1 MDGLLS
7 HTDVLLKLIDTVS
20 SASDLD
26 SSLQEITS
34 QCAAAFNTS
43 CCCYLLDASQSWFIP
58 HSSAPDEREDLPAFP
73 VSGSF
78 IKILNNAPAILN
90 CNEES
95 DATGQLRRLLEP
107 LRLHPA
113 AAAPIVQQGKVLG
126 MLLLGKNED
135 FVLSPEQTGTLQ
147 AIASLAG
154 LWIENLRLNEKARRR
169 LAESESLQRTMTT
182 LLQKLPLDE
191 ILKTVCSEAA
201 KLTGATG
208 GAVLLLEDDQ
218 AWLRVRSSSGH
229 PAPDFN
235 LGRLPVADP
244 LMTAVIQHGKPWIS
258 NQTAGSQAGIHRRS
272 SPPDALLVM
281 PLRVHDNPI
290 GALDVVGKPGGFTQ
304 DDLWIMDLFA
314 SQAAI
319 AIEVAKLHEQTE
331 QLVVIE
337 ERQRLARDL
346 HDSVTQALYSL
357 ALYADAA
364 RLALSGGRLDTTAE
378 HLHALRS
385 MAREAMLD
393 MRLLIFEL
401 HPPILE
407 EEGLTAALQARLDA
421 VEARAG
427 VQTRLTTT
435 SERRLPLHVEM
446 ELYRIVQEALTNV
459 VKHARA
465 QAVNI
470 HLDFEPACFKMKV
483 WDDGVGFDPQT
494 AGLSGGLG
502 LQNMQERMRQIG
514 GWLNVESSPGHGT
527 TINVEVKI

>member
-1 MDGLLS
+1 MDELRS
-7 HTDVLLKLIDTVS
+7 HIDVLLKLIH
-20 SASDLD
+20 SAGSAADLD

-34 QCAAAFNTS
+34 QCAAAFNTP

-58 HSSAPDEREDLPAFP
+58 HSTAPDEREDLPAFP
-73 VSGSF
+73 VSRTQL
-78 IKILNNAPAILN
+78 KALPDAPAVLHYDEKI
-90 CNEES
+90 
-95 DATGQLRRLLEP
+95 AAAGHLRRLLEP

-113 AAAPIVQQGKVLG
+113 AAAPIVQRGKVLG
-126 MLLLGKNED
+126 MLLLGENDD
-135 FVLSPEQTGTLQ
+135 FVLSPEHTGILQ

-154 LWIENLRLNEKARRR
+154 LWIENMRLNEKVRRR

-208 GAVLLLEDDQ
+208 SAVLLLEDDR

-258 NQTAGSQAGIHRRS
+258 NQPAGSSAGMHRRS
-272 SPPDALLVM
+272 TPPDTLLVM
-281 PLRVHDNPI
+281 PLLVHNDPI

-319 AIEVAKLHEQTE
+319 AIEVAKLHEETE

-364 RLALSGGRLDTTAE
+364 RMALSGGRPDTAAE
-378 HLHALRS
+378 HLQALRS

-435 SERRLPLHVEM
+435 GERRLPPHVEM

-465 QAVNI
+465 QVVNI
-470 HLDFEPACFKMKV
+470 HLDFEPGCFKMKV

-494 AGLSGGLG
+494 ATQTGGLG

-514 GWLNVESSPGHGT
+514 GRLNVESSPGHGT
-527 TINVEVKI
+527 TITAEVKI

>member
-1 MDGLLS
+1 MDGLRS
-7 HTDVLLKLIDTVS
+7 HTDVLLKLIQSIS
-20 SASDLD
+20 SVTDLD

-34 QCAAAFNTS
+34 QCTAAFNTP
-43 CCCYLLDASQSWFIP
+43 CCFYLLDASQSWFMP
-58 HSSAPDEREDLPAFP
+58 HSHAQAERDELPAFP
-73 VSGSF
+73 VSEDLLKNLPG
-78 IKILNNAPAILN
+78 APAIIH
-90 CNEES
+90 CNEKTQTA
-95 DATGQLRRLLEP
+95 DQLRRLFESLKLYP
-107 LRLHPA
+107 S
-113 AAAPIVQQGKVLG
+113 AAAPIVQHGQVLG
-126 MLLLGKNED
+126 MLLLGENGD
-135 FVLSPEQTGTLQ
+135 LNLSPEETDTIQ
-147 AIASLAG
+147 AVARLAG
-154 LWIENLRLNEKARRR
+154 WWIENARLNEKARRR

-191 ILKTVCSEAA
+191 IFKTVCSEAA
-201 KLTGATG
+201 NLTGATG
-208 GAVLLLEDDQ
+208 SSVLLLEDDQ
-218 AWLRVRSSSGH
+218 AWLRVRSSSGF
-229 PAPDFN
+229 PSPDFN

-244 LMTAVIQHGKPWIS
+244 LMAAVIQQGKPWIS
-258 NQTAGSQAGIHRRS
+258 NQPAASGACIHRRS

-281 PLRVHDNPI
+281 PLRVHDIAI

-304 DDLWIMDLFA
+304 DDLWIMNLFA
-314 SQAAI
+314 DQAAI
-319 AIEVAKLHEQTE
+319 AIEIAKLHEQTE
-331 QLVVIE
+331 QLAVIE

-364 RLALSGGRLDTTAE
+364 RMALSGGRLDTAAE
-378 HLHALRS
+378 HLRALRS

-427 VQTRLTTT
+427 VQTRLTTEG
-435 SERRLPLHVEM
+435 ERRLPPHVEM

-483 WDDGVGFDPQT
+483 WDDGVGFDPLT

-527 TINVEVKI
+527 TITVEVKI